1 MNTMAAPIA
10 EQGFGKPV
18 THLRNNNKRK
28 KRSEPKVFAS
38 NIVGQR
44 IVNAM
49 TGSSYEFNVG
59 SKLEE
64 RLFKV
69 ATSQPF
75 HKHTNF
81 MGEEVI
87 DADGYQI
94 NTLFY
99 DTPEQYEKHK
109 RVTLSDSLKKEWYER
124 HPYVERAIEE
134 EDEHLPENLM

>member
-1 MNTMAAPIA
+1 MNTMSAPN
-10 EQGFGKPV
+10 EELGFGKPV

-28 KRSEPKVFAS
+28 KRTELKVYPS

-44 IVNAM
+44 IINAM
-49 TGSSYEFNVG
+49 TGSFYDINVG
-59 SKLEE
+59 SRDES

-69 ATSQPF
+69 STSQPF

-109 RVTLSDSLKKEWYER
+109 GVTVSDNTKKEWYER
-124 HPYVERAIEE
+124 HPHVEHAFN
-134 EDEHLPENLM
+134 DENESLQDNLV